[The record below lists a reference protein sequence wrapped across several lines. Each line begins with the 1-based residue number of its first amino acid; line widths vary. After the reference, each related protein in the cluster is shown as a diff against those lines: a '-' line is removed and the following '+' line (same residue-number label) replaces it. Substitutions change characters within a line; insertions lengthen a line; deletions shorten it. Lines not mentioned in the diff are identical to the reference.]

1 MLNDAFE
8 KRNPLVTE
16 DNKHEDFGLL
26 TIFDNDINETV
37 LWHERQQFSNRI
49 ERYGFISFLVFI
61 LICV

>member
-8 KRNPLVTE
+8 KRIPLVTE
-16 DNKHEDFGLL
+16 DNKHEDFGLQ

-37 LWHERQQFSNRI
+37 MWHDRQQFSNPI
-49 ERYGFISFLVFI
+49 ERYDFISFLVFL